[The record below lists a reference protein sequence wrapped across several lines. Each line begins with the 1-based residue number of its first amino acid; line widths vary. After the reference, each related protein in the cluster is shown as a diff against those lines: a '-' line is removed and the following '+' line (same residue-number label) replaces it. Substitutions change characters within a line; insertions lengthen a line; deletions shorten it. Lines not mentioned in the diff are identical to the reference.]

1 MTLIISMVL
10 LFGGVVLMVLLHVCI
25 TGRASR
31 RESTGSVVENGANGS
46 RSMSK
51 DDLEKLPCYDYIAKD
66 NTSSPVDCAVCLE
79 NLIVGDKCRLLPI
92 CKHSFHAQCVDT
104 WLLKTP
110 LCPICRSSADS
121 SHNGNQFVSNNG
133 YFVEQNSESREIQS
147 STESGTSL
155 NVYVGIE
162 LRENVIIGSTNSGHR
177 VVESR
182 THQIGTTENHMIS
195 ATTLSHAVQVAVL

>member
-31 RESTGSVVENGANGS
+31 REGTGSMVENGANGS

-51 DDLEKLPCYDYIAKD
+51 DDLEKLPCYDYISKD
-66 NTSSPVDCAVCLE
+66 SRSSPVDCAVCLE

-110 LCPICRSSADS
+110 LCPICRSSAGS
-121 SHNGNQFVSNNG
+121 SHNG
-133 YFVEQNSESREIQS
+133 YFVEPDSESREIQS
-147 STESGTSL
+147 TTESVPAI
-155 NVYVGIE
+155 NVGIG
-162 LRENVIIGSTNSGHR
+162 LTENAIIGSTSSGHR
-177 VVESR
+177 EVESIS
-182 THQIGTTENHMIS
+182 HQIATTENHMIS
-195 ATTLSHAVQVAVL
+195 ATTLSHAVEVAVL